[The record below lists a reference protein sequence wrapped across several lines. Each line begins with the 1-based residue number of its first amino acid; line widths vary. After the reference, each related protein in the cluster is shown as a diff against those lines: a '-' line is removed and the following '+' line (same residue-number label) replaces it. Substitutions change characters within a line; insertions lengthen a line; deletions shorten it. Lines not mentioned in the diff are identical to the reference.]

1 MGSWQVQGILGYK
14 MRSSKEKGGGQLL
27 EGLSIYSVL
36 ELGDLRVTSQGQPSA
51 RVTSPAA
58 IKMPRVHPHMPAD
71 VEDPLCGP
79 PTSPTPR
86 EHQNKQRGHAESIPS
101 PVPSFL
107 TKNEI
112 ISHML
117 VPF

>member
-1 MGSWQVQGILGYK
+1 MGSWQDQGILGYK
-14 MRSSKEKGGGQLL
+14 MRSSKEKGGGRLL

-71 VEDPLCGP
+71 VEDPLCAP
-79 PTSPTPR
+79 PQ
-86 EHQNKQRGHAESIPS
+86 HQNKQRGHAESIPS